1 MNPKITFRIEGSDA
15 FRVFIVKTIL
25 TNGLSE
31 TFRELVP
38 EEHCKPDFVV
48 SDTIPDGNT
57 PFVVVWK
64 LHNVNEI
71 DTKLLFM
78 GSKKNPNE
86 ERNRNLRGF
95 FLEDEIKIDPIP
107 FCETLREFAEEK
119 FHKSNLASKAQDIKK
134 AGTHF
139 KRGSKVVL
147 ASGPEQ
153 LENLFA
159 KPRFTALFI
168 DKPMLRLMRQL
179 TQILSDI
186 QGSITALTNHY
197 STEIQKIKNKKGMNK
212 SEFDE
217 SLIEVLNKNRINK
230 PLRF

>member
-38 EEHCKPDFVV
+38 EEHGKPDFVV